1 MVTVRA
7 GVPAMATKKSIVVLV
22 SPPGGGK
29 STLAR
34 KLAKDY
40 GYFVVDLDA
49 IVTMLHGNY
58 SLYNEKY
65 DPIYKQI
72 ECDMVEAILKAGGTV
87 IVDRC
92 NNKRST
98 RQLWVQIGKKYKART
113 IALVI
118 ATSSVRAMKL
128 SRRQEDKGVSAKD
141 WNAVIDC
148 RIKEME
154 PLDDSEG
161 FDSME
166 MLGSRE
172 NAIEARMIWPG
183 KTFPHRE

>member
-1 MVTVRA
+1 MSA
-7 GVPAMATKKSIVVLV
+7 KKSIVVLV

-34 KLAKDY
+34 KLARDY
-40 GYFVVDLDA
+40 GYFIVDLDA
-49 IVTMLHGNY
+49 IVTMLHGDY
-58 SLYNEKY
+58 ALYNERY

-72 ECDMVEAILKAGGTV
+72 ECDMVEAILKSGGTA
-87 IVDRC
+87 IIDRC

-98 RQLWVQIGKKYKART
+98 RQVWVQMGRKHKART

-118 ATSSVRAMKL
+118 ATSSVKAMKL
-128 SRRQEDKGVSAKD
+128 SRQREDKGVSTKD
-141 WNAVIDC
+141 CGEVIDC

-154 PLDDSEG
+154 PLDTSEG
-161 FDSME
+161 FDSVD

-183 KTFPHRE
+183 TSFKPRA